1 MAEAVAEAFRYD
13 KLVIMSPTY
22 DGALFPCMEDF
33 LYHLKVKTYKK
44 RTVGIV
50 ENGSWAPMAGKL
62 MKAYLEAMK
71 DVQICEPVVSIKS
84 VMKEADEKNLETLA
98 EALLG

>member
-1 MAEAVAEAFRYD
+1 M
-13 KLVIMSPTY
+13 
-22 DGALFPCMEDF
+22 GA
-33 LYHLKVKTYKK
+33 YG
-44 RTVGIV
+44 R
-50 ENGSWAPMAGKL
+50 KL

>member
-1 MAEAVAEAFRYD
+1 MTSWHRVPDRD
-13 KLVIMSPTY
+13 M
-22 DGALFPCMEDF
+22 LFPAWKNF
-33 LYHLKVKTYKK
+33 LEVNFSKIHKENRSIVWKTVHG
-44 RTVGIV
+44 R
-50 ENGSWAPMAGKL
+50 SWPEIDEGL
-62 MKAYLEAMK
+62 SEAMK